1 MLSNEIK
8 INEDDKSVYV
18 KKKNTNKV
26 YVIIYLYMNDM
37 LI

>member
-18 KKKNTNKV
+18 KKKTQIKFMS
-26 YVIIYLYMNDM
+26 LY
-37 LI
+37 IFI